1 MTATALCALSAAAAF
16 GLCPFAVSASEIT
29 PHPSAPPFL
38 ALDLRGCPGVAP
50 AGVQSLVAVEL
61 HRPVFLLDGSD
72 STRASA
78 LPTVRVVCE
87 SMRATIDVDDP
98 VTGKRIERAVDL
110 AAAAPVARPHLLAL
124 SVVELLATGWIE
136 IESNPQPVN
145 SPASPA
151 RTPEIRSAGS
161 DTLSPPSGPR
171 GPRLLAGFVAQTS
184 TAGPWSSGGGVVVA
198 GDVGAHAGWMVD
210 VTFQQ
215 GRSAFAVGQVTVDN
229 ASALGALF
237 ARASRGAA
245 AIRLGAGAR
254 GGGAWLSGS
263 PADSSG
269 VIGGVVS
276 GPWWGALGIVD
287 ASVTLRGRIVLELML
302 EAGRVLLP
310 VTATVHGA
318 SPVAIDGAWMRG
330 GVGVGFTM

>member
-1 MTATALCALSAAAAF
+1 MTVTALCALGAVAAF
-16 GLCPFAVSASEIT
+16 GLCPFAASASELT
-29 PHPSAPPFL
+29 SHPSAPPSL
-38 ALDLRGCPGVAP
+38 ALDLRGCQGVAS

-61 HRPVFLLDGSD
+61 HRPVLLLDGSGAA
-72 STRASA
+72 RAPA
-78 LPTVRVVCE
+78 LPTVRIVCE

-124 SVVELLATGWIE
+124 SVVELLAAGWVE
-136 IESNPQPVN
+136 IESNPQPVTPPV
-145 SPASPA
+145 SPASTPQIQAPPPEAVSA
-151 RTPEIRSAGS
+151 R
-161 DTLSPPSGPR
+161 R

-184 TAGPWSSGGGVVVA
+184 TAGPWSTGGGVVVA
-198 GDVGAHAGWMVD
+198 GDVEAHVGWMVD

-229 ASALGALF
+229 ASALAAVF

-254 GGGAWLSGS
+254 GGGAWLSGA
-263 PADSSG
+263 PAESAG

-276 GPWWGALGIVD
+276 GPWWGGLGIVD
-287 ASVTLRGRIVLELML
+287 ASVTLRGRFVLELML

-330 GVGVGFTM
+330 GLGVGFTM